1 MNFLLPMRLSLF
13 PPFFMRKTFFFLYLF
28 PLEKSFMCIWRMKI
42 SHVHASKC
50 HLIRFYT
57 SFPRFIDPWNASFL
71 QLHFSLSLYSALSSN
86 GGVLTINIDKLS
98 VKEAIHNIN
107 YVRALAGLDH
117 VGLGPSTSPRKYA
130 LLLAE
135 LARDRLWNNAS
146 LKKLVGGNI
155 VRILREVIIEKIYC
169 KNFINL
175 FTLTGWSK
183 QK

>member
-1 MNFLLPMRLSLF
+1 
-13 PPFFMRKTFFFLYLF
+13 
-28 PLEKSFMCIWRMKI
+28 
-42 SHVHASKC
+42 
-50 HLIRFYT
+50 
-57 SFPRFIDPWNASFL
+57 
-71 QLHFSLSLYSALSSN
+71 LSSN

-117 VGLGPSTSPRKYA
+117 IGLGATSSPRKYA

-155 VRILREVIIEKIYC
+155 VRILREVSEAYAAV
-169 KNFINL
+169 FSL
-175 FTLTGWSK
+175 FLLMLI
-183 QK
+183 